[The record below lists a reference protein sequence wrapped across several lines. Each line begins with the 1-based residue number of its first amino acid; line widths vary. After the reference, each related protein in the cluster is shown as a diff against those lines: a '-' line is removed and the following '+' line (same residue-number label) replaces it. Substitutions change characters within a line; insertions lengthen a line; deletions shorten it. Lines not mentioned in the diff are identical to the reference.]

1 MLYRRHQV
9 SALGLL
15 DISLNNNLNFKL
27 ANWQVFAIFSFS
39 FSQGKEEKKPEKPS
53 VMNPKKSY
61 NIGE

>member
-1 MLYRRHQV
+1 VRSV
-9 SALGLL
+9 SLIFHLII
-15 DISLNNNLNFKL
+15 DISLNSKL
-27 ANWQVFAIFSFS
+27 ANWQVIAIFSFS